1 MNVASLQSKA
11 NYSSENVIS
20 WGPKW
25 PSVTESGTFFQI
37 HKTLPEI
44 WTYDTTNIER

>member
-11 NYSSENVIS
+11 DYSSEKVIS
-20 WGPKW
+20 WNPKW
-25 PSVTESGTFFQI
+25 QSVTESGTFFQI
-37 HKTLPEI
+37 KTLPEI